1 MNNRQ
6 FFILV
11 LALVYYL
18 MSLALLLIPLLYS
31 KQQAEL
37 LQLYPDIPSLPT
49 FFNLVFLLLT
59 IHILIIA
66 SLVFTALKRKR
77 TGLWMLIICGGIWL
91 ALQFTRDEGLNL
103 LRPVA
108 EIVVLALFILVFGVN
123 RAKEPLVKVDHE
135 VTENEQQTN

>member
-66 SLVFTALKRKR
+66 SLVFTALTRKR

-108 EIVVLALFILVFGVN
+108 ESVVLALFILVFGVN

-135 VTENEQQTN
+135 VAGNEQQTN

>member
-66 SLVFTALKRKR
+66 SLVFTALTRKR
-77 TGLWMLIICGGIWL
+77 TGVWMLIICGGIWL

-108 EIVVLALFILVFGVN
+108 ESVVLALFILVFGVN

-135 VTENEQQTN
+135 VAGNEQQTN